1 MEKSS
6 RLRDTSSRKGRVN
19 FVIPPTISFSLH
31 INYSSQLG
39 MSSGPY
45 AVPYALNYISIV
57 LKIQETLNFPDKYL
71 SFTATNELDIDI
83 HTQ

>member
-1 MEKSS
+1 
-6 RLRDTSSRKGRVN
+6 
-19 FVIPPTISFSLH
+19 
-31 INYSSQLG
+31 